1 MNFIKNKPNQ
11 ISGISL
17 LILFFLISPLIQSRA
32 QIIQP
37 GPPPE
42 LKGVDVTEHLGERIP
57 LDLTFTNDS
66 GETVALGQYFN
77 QGKPVIIVMA
87 YYTCPMLCTLVLNGV
102 ATGLHNLSLEPGKD
116 FQVLTISI
124 DTAETVEL
132 AKAKKENLLTV
143 LGKAGGDSGWRFF
156 VGEEP
161 QIRAL
166 ADTLGFH
173 YYYDKKLKQFAHP
186 AVVMVLTPDGRISRY
201 LYGVEFKKQD
211 LKLALLEASEG
222 KLGTAIDR
230 IILYCYHYNPEAKG
244 YVLFASDL
252 MKLGGV
258 LTIVAIAI
266 LLLIL
271 WRREFKRKPGQAVA
285 H

>member
-1 MNFIKNKPNQ
+1 
-11 ISGISL
+11 
-17 LILFFLISPLIQSRA
+17 
-32 QIIQP
+32 
-37 GPPPE
+37 
-42 LKGVDVTEHLGERIP
+42 
-57 LDLTFTNDS
+57 
-66 GETVALGQYFN
+66 
-77 QGKPVIIVMA
+77 MA

-102 ATGLHNLSLEPGKD
+102 ATGLHNLDLEPGKD

-124 DTAETVEL
+124 DTSETVEL

-156 VGEEP
+156 VGEES
-161 QIRAL
+161 QIRSL

-211 LKLALLEASEG
+211 LKLALMEASEG
-222 KLGTAIDR
+222 KLGTTIDR
-230 IILYCYHYNPEAKG
+230 IILYCYHYNPDAKG
-244 YVLFASDL
+244 YVLFAANL

-258 LTIVAIAI
+258 LTIIFI
-266 LLLIL
+266 GLMLFIF
-271 WRREFKRKPGQAVA
+271 WRREIKKKPIHTIAQG
-285 H
+285 

>member
-1 MNFIKNKPNQ
+1 MNFIRNKPNQ

-17 LILFFLISPLIQSRA
+17 LILFFLISPFIQSRA

-42 LKGVDVTEHLGERIP
+42 LKGVDVTEHLGEKIP

-66 GETVALGQYFN
+66 GEKVALRQYFN

-102 ATGLHNLSLEPGKD
+102 ATGLHNLDLEPGKD

-124 DTAETVEL
+124 DTSETVEL

-173 YYYDKKLKQFAHP
+173 YYYDKKMKQFAHP

-201 LYGVEFKKQD
+201 LYGVEFKKQE

-222 KLGTAIDR
+222 KLGTTIDR

-244 YVLFASDL
+244 YVLFAGNL

-258 LTIVAIAI
+258 LTIVAIAM

-271 WRREFKRKPGQAVA
+271 WRREFKRKPRQAVA